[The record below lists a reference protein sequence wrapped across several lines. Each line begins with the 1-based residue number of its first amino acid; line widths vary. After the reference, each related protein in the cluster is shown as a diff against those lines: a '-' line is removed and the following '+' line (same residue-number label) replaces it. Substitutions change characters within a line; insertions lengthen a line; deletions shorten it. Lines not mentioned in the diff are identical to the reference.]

1 MAEFSRVIIGAM
13 LCLSILLFA
22 GVVESLITRCPSFAI
37 NKILPNYLKKAR
49 GLHMASEKTGN
60 WLWDR
65 EVDYV
70 DLNANNLEPS
80 PTSRTLPLFLLGIYA
95 YMAYL

>member
-1 MAEFSRVIIGAM
+1 
-13 LCLSILLFA
+13 
-22 GVVESLITRCPSFAI
+22 
-37 NKILPNYLKKAR
+37 
-49 GLHMASEKTGN
+49 MASEKTGN

-95 YMAYL
+95 YMTYL